1 MPALAQAQTTL
12 RVPVVSRTV
21 FYMPAWTAEKQGF
34 FKEAGLDVKIEV
46 YDASEKIFHDLRAG
60 THQIAIASIESV
72 IAESYKGGTLRI
84 VAGIAKR
91 PPHFIIAQP
100 EIKTLA
106 DLKGKTIGVVS
117 MHEGTTFFVADIAKA
132 GGFALNDVKVDA
144 VGGSPTRARL
154 LKERKID
161 MGLQPY
167 PLSYEAEAEGF
178 SNLGAMAKLVPDYQF
193 VSVMVDETWA
203 SKNRAVLAAFLKA
216 LRRGTEYM
224 FAHPDE
230 SAELGAK
237 ELRTSPAFARR
248 ALEDTLS
255 MDIMSRDLSLADAS
269 LQRVF
274 NIMQQAG
281 VLARDVPFEPAKFVD
296 ERATS
301 PRAGSSDRAGR
312 ADHLRARGRHV
323 LPRQHLLDA
332 PRGHRAAPDRSGN
345 ARMPGIGHVAHREH
359 GATGRF
365 HVAVDNEIAAQ
376 VFLQRELR

>member
-1 MPALAQAQTTL
+1 MSWRAWSCRIAYAAAAVVLMTPAVAQSQTTL

-21 FYMPAWTAEKQGF
+21 FYLPAWTAEKQGF
-34 FKEAGLDVKIEV
+34 FKDEGLDVKIEV
-46 YDASEKIFHDLRAG
+46 YDGSEKIFHDLRAG

-72 IAESYKGGTLRI
+72 IAEAYKGGTLRI
-84 VAGIAKR
+84 IAGIAKR

-132 GGFALNDVKVDA
+132 GGFALGDVKVEA

-167 PLSYEAEAEGF
+167 PLSYEAEAQGF
-178 SNLGAMAKLVPDYQF
+178 TNLGAMAKLVPDYQF
-193 VSVMVDETWA
+193 VSVMVDENWA
-203 SKNRAVLAAFLKA
+203 SKNRRVLAGFLKA

-224 FAHPDE
+224 FAHPDK

-255 MDIMSRDLSLADAS
+255 MDIMARDLSLADAS
-269 LQRVF
+269 LRRVF
-274 NIMQQAG
+274 SIMQQAG
-281 VLARDVPFEPAKFVD
+281 VLGRDLPFEPAKFVD
-296 ERATS
+296 ESYLAESRK
-301 PRAGSSDRAGR
+301 
-312 ADHLRARGRHV
+312 
-323 LPRQHLLDA
+323 
-332 PRGHRAAPDRSGN
+332 
-345 ARMPGIGHVAHREH
+345 
-359 GATGRF
+359 
-365 HVAVDNEIAAQ
+365 
-376 VFLQRELR
+376 

>member
-1 MPALAQAQTTL
+1 MSWRAWSRRIAYAAAAIVLMTPAIAQSQTTL

-21 FYMPAWTAEKQGF
+21 FYLPAWTAEKQGF
-34 FKEAGLDVKIEV
+34 FKDEGLDVKIEV
-46 YDASEKIFHDLRAG
+46 YDGSEKIFHDLRAG

-72 IAESYKGGTLRI
+72 IAEAYKGGTLRI

-132 GGFALNDVKVDA
+132 GGFALGDVKVEA

-167 PLSYEAEAEGF
+167 PLSYEAEAQGF
-178 SNLGAMAKLVPDYQF
+178 TNLGAMAKLVPDYQF
-193 VSVMVDETWA
+193 VSVMVDENWA
-203 SKNRAVLAAFLKA
+203 SKNRRVLAGFLKA

-255 MDIMSRDLSLADAS
+255 MDIMARDLSVADAS
-269 LQRVF
+269 LRRVF
-274 NIMQQAG
+274 SIMQQAG
-281 VLARDVPFEPAKFVD
+281 VLGRDLPFEPAKFVD
-296 ERATS
+296 ESYLAESRK
-301 PRAGSSDRAGR
+301 
-312 ADHLRARGRHV
+312 
-323 LPRQHLLDA
+323 
-332 PRGHRAAPDRSGN
+332 
-345 ARMPGIGHVAHREH
+345 
-359 GATGRF
+359 
-365 HVAVDNEIAAQ
+365 
-376 VFLQRELR
+376 

>member
-1 MPALAQAQTTL
+1 MPWRILSRSIINAALVVLAIMPMLAHAQTTL

-21 FYMPAWTAEKQGF
+21 FYLPAWTAEKQGF
-34 FKEAGLDVKIEV
+34 FKEAGLDVNIEV
-46 YDASEKIFHDLRAG
+46 YDGSEKIFHDLRAG

-100 EIKTLA
+100 EIRTLA

-132 GGFALNDVKVDA
+132 GGFALNDVTVEA

-167 PLSYEAEAEGF
+167 PLSYEAEAQGF
-178 SNLGAMAKLVPDYQF
+178 TNLGAMAKLVPDYQF
-193 VSVMVDETWA
+193 VSVIVDEDWA
-203 SKNRAVLAAFLKA
+203 SKNRAVVAAFLKA

-224 FAHPDE
+224 FAHSDDE

-255 MDIMSRDLSLADAS
+255 MDIMSRDLSLTDAS
-269 LQRVF
+269 LRRVF
-274 NIMQQAG
+274 SIMQQAG
-281 VLARDVPFEPAKFVD
+281 VLAREVPFEPAKFVD
-296 ERATS
+296 ESYLAESRK
-301 PRAGSSDRAGR
+301 
-312 ADHLRARGRHV
+312 
-323 LPRQHLLDA
+323 
-332 PRGHRAAPDRSGN
+332 
-345 ARMPGIGHVAHREH
+345 
-359 GATGRF
+359 
-365 HVAVDNEIAAQ
+365 
-376 VFLQRELR
+376 

>member
-1 MPALAQAQTTL
+1 MSWRAWSCRIAYAAAVVVLMTPAIAQSQTTL

-21 FYMPAWTAEKQGF
+21 FYLPAWTAEKQGF
-34 FKEAGLDVKIEV
+34 FKEEGLDVKIEV
-46 YDASEKIFHDLRAG
+46 YDGSEKIFHDLRAG

-72 IAESYKGGTLRI
+72 IAEAYKGGTLRI

-132 GGFALNDVKVDA
+132 GGFALGDVKVEA

-167 PLSYEAEAEGF
+167 PLSYEAEAQGF
-178 SNLGAMAKLVPDYQF
+178 TNLGAMAKLVPDYQF
-193 VSVMVDETWA
+193 VSVMVDENWA
-203 SKNRAVLAAFLKA
+203 SKNRRVLAGFLKA

-255 MDIMSRDLSLADAS
+255 MDIMARDLSLADAS
-269 LQRVF
+269 LRRVF
-274 NIMQQAG
+274 SIMQQAG
-281 VLARDVPFEPAKFVD
+281 VLGRDLPFEPAKFVD
-296 ERATS
+296 ESYLAESRK
-301 PRAGSSDRAGR
+301 
-312 ADHLRARGRHV
+312 
-323 LPRQHLLDA
+323 
-332 PRGHRAAPDRSGN
+332 
-345 ARMPGIGHVAHREH
+345 
-359 GATGRF
+359 
-365 HVAVDNEIAAQ
+365 
-376 VFLQRELR
+376 